1 MSKNKNKFHQGVKEF
16 HTAFGH
22 PVGEKPT
29 PIPVDVAIKRAIWS
43 AEELV
48 EFLHAT
54 VAGNEAEF
62 LIAVEKFQ
70 LGISAAV
77 RKSQEEGEYTNKSDE
92 EIVTRQADALVD
104 ELYFNQGSFVV
115 AGVDPQPLFDIVQ
128 EANMGKLDRETGKPI
143 IRESDGKIMKP
154 DYWEAEFAPEPKLRA
169 EIKRQINEA

>member
-1 MSKNKNKFHQGVKEF
+1 MSKSKNKFHQGVQEF
-16 HTAFGH
+16 HKAFGH

-29 PIPVDVAIKRAIWS
+29 PIPKDVAIKRAIWS

-54 VAGNEAEF
+54 VAGVESEF
-62 LIAVEKFQ
+62 LLAIEQFQSGIA
-70 LGISAAV
+70 AAV
-77 RKSQEEGEYTNKSDE
+77 AKSQLEGEYTNKSDE
-92 EIVTRQADALVD
+92 EIVTRQSDALTD

-128 EANMGKLDRETGKPI
+128 DANMSKLGPDGKPI

-154 DYWEAEFAPEPKLRA
+154 EGWVAPEPKLRE
-169 EIKRQINEA
+169 EIKRQINEAK

>member
-1 MSKNKNKFHQGVKEF
+1 MSKHNKNRFHEGVHKF

-22 PVGEKPT
+22 PVGQKPT

-54 VAGNEAEF
+54 VGGNEAEF
-62 LIAVEKFQ
+62 LIAIEKLN

-77 RKSQEEGEYTNKSDE
+77 AKSQSEGEYTNKSPE

-128 EANMGKLDRETGKPI
+128 EANMAKLGADGKPI
-143 IRESDGKIMKP
+143 IRPSDGKIMKP
-154 DYWEAEFAPEPKLRA
+154 EGWEKNWAPEPKLRA
-169 EIKRQINEA
+169 EIKRQINE